1 MAQLKA
7 TKIPTKTQVS
17 TLGEIDGM
25 GISTQLF
32 EIAGEI
38 RWKANLKV
46 MLEGLFFQMG
56 VYLVLKFSFLTI
68 CCGLYS
74 ERKISGC
81 AYIHL
86 RCQIV
91 RQHWH

>member
-7 TKIPTKTQVS
+7 TKIHTKTRVS

-56 VYLVLKFSFLTI
+56 VYLVLEFSF
-68 CCGLYS
+68 
-74 ERKISGC
+74 
-81 AYIHL
+81 
-86 RCQIV
+86 
-91 RQHWH
+91 